1 MSLSDVNLE
10 VFWAITA
17 ADKLLVDVEEFLINA
32 DEPCLQQRLNKLA
45 QDVGLALADDLLD
58 PELEQ
63 HPERTEDLGGLQR
76 LLKDVE
82 PEKLHDSPPLVKGY
96 EPVTQ
101 DRLKIFDEV
110 RTALEAYGSEH
121 CAAYGNFLASLKGYQ
136 RVDAAPAVTGPSA
149 PSP

>member
-17 ADKLLVDVEEFLINA
+17 ADKLLVDVEEFLINV
-32 DEPCLQQRLNKLA
+32 DEPCLQQKLNKLT

-63 HPERTEDLGGLQR
+63 HPERTDDLDGIQR
-76 LLKDVE
+76 LLKTVE
-82 PEKLHDSPPLVKGY
+82 PEKLFDSPPKMKAY

-101 DRLKIFDEV
+101 DRLKVFDEV
-110 RTALEAYGSEH
+110 RGALEAYGSEH
-121 CAAYGNFLASLKGYQ
+121 CAAYGNFLAALKGIQ
-136 RVDAAPAVTGPSA
+136 PAEAAPAAAGPSA

>member
-1 MSLSDVNLE
+1 MSLSDANLE

-17 ADKLLVDVEEFLINA
+17 ADKLLSDVEQFLINV
-32 DEPCLQQRLNKLA
+32 DEPCLQQKLNKLT

-63 HPERTEDLGGLQR
+63 HPERTDDLEGVQR
-76 LLKDVE
+76 LLKDVD
-82 PEKLHDSPPLVKGY
+82 PAQLHDAPVLMKGY
-96 EPVTQ
+96 EPITQ

-110 RTALEAYGSEH
+110 RSALEAYGSEH
-121 CAAYGNFLASLKGYQ
+121 CAAYGNFLATLKGYQ
-136 RVDAAPAVTGPSA
+136 RVDAAPSVTGPLP